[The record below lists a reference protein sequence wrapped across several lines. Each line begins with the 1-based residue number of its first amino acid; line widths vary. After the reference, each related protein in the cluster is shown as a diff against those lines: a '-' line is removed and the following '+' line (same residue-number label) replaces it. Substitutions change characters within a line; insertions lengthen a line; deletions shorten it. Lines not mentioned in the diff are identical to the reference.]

1 MISRE
6 KCNQKAPACA
16 KKPVPWGRN
25 ILQVQ
30 QHIGPENVAARFHR
44 QIAVI
49 PVHGSFDGNKADALS
64 VMLGG
69 VQNAALLFQHAI
81 VAVLHHQAHHGRAE
95 HPGQHLDLPFFRR
108 QLLAGMERIFQ
119 QVAKNGAQVGLRQG
133 QELGQFQLPFDL
145 DALFPGLVVV
155 VAGKRIHRS
164 VDAQGG
170 SGIAEFALVLA
181 QVAFQFIQPP
191 GLGQAGDHMQVLAE
205 IVPQVAG
212 LFQIAAQLHIAAGLH
227 GQQLVFAVQLGAA
240 GILLCHAVHLV
251 QQQKDAQQRDAH
263 CQHRDDADAVHQ
275 DDADLLRHTRSTSRS
290 TSTLLRTSRGSDT
303 SACKTVGHRTSIF
316 KNNETARIGGCRPCA
331 CKIRLL
337 TDFFRSLQE
346 IKKKSTILQT
356 KYSAFLV
363 ENTGIEP
370 VTSCMPCKR
379 SPEPCGYTPH
389 TKLWG
394 WMAIHVKTMDFRR
407 KWQ

>member
-30 QHIGPENVAARFHR
+30 QHISPENVAARFHR

-251 QQQKDAQQRDAH
+251 QQQKDAQQRDALFGKIKNIFKNMH
-263 CQHRDDADAVHQ
+263 SYYCQFFFRELIESGRLKAIGGKMPEIPETTAKEPEEKAPDLPPDAEKLEEIEDDTDDAD
-275 DDADLLRHTRSTSRS
+275 DAEAEAPAEDELAKATEIVRQNDGITQALLEQQMGVTAEKAIA
-290 TSTLLRTSRGSDT
+290 LLDEL
-303 SACKTVGHRTSIF
+303 
-316 KNNETARIGGCRPCA
+316 ETAGVI
-331 CKIRLL
+331 
-337 TDFFRSLQE
+337 DFYDGRYYLAKADSE
-346 IKKKSTILQT
+346 
-356 KYSAFLV
+356 
-363 ENTGIEP
+363 EE
-370 VTSCMPCKR
+370 
-379 SPEPCGYTPH
+379 
-389 TKLWG
+389 
-394 WMAIHVKTMDFRR
+394 
-407 KWQ
+407 